1 MLTSAVDA
9 FHRRGRIVRADI
21 LLPLFWISWAVSWI
35 AAAAW
40 SSPTVQRPPGSEVW
54 PYRVLL
60 TLGIVLIIGQ
70 TSQYLGVP
78 RLWNVGRDGAS
89 VLAFLTL
96 PGFAFAWWAR
106 IHLGRLWS
114 GSVARKAGHRI
125 VDTGP
130 YAIVRHPIYSGLILA
145 TLVSAVAVGTIVSL
159 LGLVAMVVGF
169 WLKARLEERFLV
181 QQLGPQA
188 YGAYCRSVPM
198 LLPLRLGRTVA

>member
-1 MLTSAVDA
+1 VA
-9 FHRRGRIVRADI
+9 IVRADI
-21 LLPLFWISWAVSWI
+21 LFPLFWISWAASWL

-54 PYRVLL
+54 PYRVML
-60 TLGIVLIIGQ
+60 TLGVVLIIGQ
-70 TSQYLGVP
+70 TSHYVGAP
-78 RLWNVGRDGAS
+78 RLWDVGRDGGTL
-89 VLAFLTL
+89 LAFLTL

-114 GSVARKAGHRI
+114 GSVARKAGQRI

-159 LGLVAMVVGF
+159 LGVAAMIVGF

-181 QQLGPQA
+181 QQLGPQT
-188 YGAYCRSVPM
+188 YGAYCRDVPM
-198 LLPLRLGRTVA
+198 LWPIRWGQRHDHRHDGRHDV